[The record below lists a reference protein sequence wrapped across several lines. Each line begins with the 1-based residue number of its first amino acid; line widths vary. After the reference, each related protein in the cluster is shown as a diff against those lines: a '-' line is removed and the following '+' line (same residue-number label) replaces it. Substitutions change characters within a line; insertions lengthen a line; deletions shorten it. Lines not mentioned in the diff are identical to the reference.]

1 MILKTKYFG
10 EMEIK
15 EENII
20 IFANGIPGFEKL
32 SQYVIIE
39 NPDKDIPFKWLQ
51 SVDDANLTFVIINPF
66 IFKDDYEFEI
76 PRNVIEKLNIKS
88 HEDISIY
95 TIVVV
100 PEDIEKMTANLAA
113 PIVINAVNKKGK
125 QVLLE
130 DSRYHK
136 KHLILEEI
144 KKSVVANKDL
154 EDKKTVATEEV
165 L

>member
-130 DSRYHK
+130 DSCYHK
-136 KHLILEEI
+136 KHLILEEM